1 MQLVR
6 IKKQPFHCQRNGRS
20 VFHRLGYSWIT
31 VYRQERVVVLFCLFV
46 FLTAEVLVVQV
57 AKTQQKIQTRNK
69 IPPFTRRYKKGSA
82 AKARE
87 SSIQYH
93 LLDTRSS
100 TRQQIVK
107 SQRKHGKGA
116 VVLLLVSCSS
126 SSISV
131 REASSARGGTS
142 AFNCPGGTFFI
153 DFVHKILG
161 HFPREAVESATLDA
175 FSERSAPVPPA
186 CVPWASVLNVSHLSW
201 P

>member
-1 MQLVR
+1 M
-6 IKKQPFHCQRNGRS
+6 
-20 VFHRLGYSWIT
+20 
-31 VYRQERVVVLFCLFV
+31 
-46 FLTAEVLVVQV
+46 
-57 AKTQQKIQTRNK
+57 
-69 IPPFTRRYKKGSA
+69 
-82 AKARE
+82 
-87 SSIQYH
+87 
-93 LLDTRSS
+93 
-100 TRQQIVK
+100 
-107 SQRKHGKGA
+107 
-116 VVLLLVSCSS
+116 VLLLVSCSS

-201 P
+201 PWCLLTLQLKLMHWIARVQVLLPSRSFGSAHAQCDKGLTQSLCQILRQLELLWGRPAGRRCVMEIQSYAKFAYKCLDHSSYYVTWSKLDYWDILYAFSPLKSGC